1 MNEILLN
8 VLSCVVTAVIIPLIT
23 LLGSKLI
30 KWISGKIDNEKTSK
44 YLTEATTIVLDAV
57 KCVFQTYVEALKKEG
72 SFNKDAQLIAL
83 NKAKEIV
90 LNQLSN
96 DVKEYIKSNF
106 GDIDTWLTT
115 QIEASIN
122 TLKNKAFTS
131 SKRASLILI
140 PRASHILK
148 AV

>member
-122 TLKNKAFTS
+122 TLKN
-131 SKRASLILI
+131 
-140 PRASHILK
+140 
-148 AV
+148 

>member
-96 DVKEYIKSNF
+96 DVKEYRKSNF

-122 TLKNKAFTS
+122 TLKN
-131 SKRASLILI
+131 
-140 PRASHILK
+140 
-148 AV
+148 